1 MGVSWEVDHLTT
13 SPLATTDTAIT
24 GLRDR
29 VAPTLELHLPRLTN
43 QVVNPDNLGSLGNM
57 DSNRATTAT
66 PRLHQDSTVVDSNS
80 RATANRNMEGR
91 RSNNILAATA
101 LRPASADRVGRIT
114 AVALREATDSKQA
127 MAAQHRAITA
137 DPAIMTTTSTTST
150 VVDTLEAT
158 KAATV
163 GNNTLLL
170 RNKAATA
177 NLVVVTVVLVAA
189 MAVHLLLSGVELGKV
204 YMRLSTAVTRDMCS
218 MGEKIVLPWLSIVKE

>member
-1 MGVSWEVDHLTT
+1 M
-13 SPLATTDTAIT
+13 
-24 GLRDR
+24 
-29 VAPTLELHLPRLTN
+29 APTLELHLPRLTN

-137 DPAIMTTTSTTST
+137 DPAIMTTTSTT
-150 VVDTLEAT
+150 
-158 KAATV
+158 
-163 GNNTLLL
+163 
-170 RNKAATA
+170 RY
-177 NLVVVTVVLVAA
+177 
-189 MAVHLLLSGVELGKV
+189 VH
-204 YMRLSTAVTRDMCS
+204 RD
-218 MGEKIVLPWLSIVKE
+218 IFF